1 MSSHAFS
8 DFVDLSSWFVFS
20 DFADTSSHAMNFT
33 NVLSSNVAIK
43 SRGNGAFLGDVLSR
57 TEPFFCFET

>member
-33 NVLSSNVAIK
+33 NVLSSNVARITQ
-43 SRGNGAFLGDVLSR
+43 SAIGSQ
-57 TEPFFCFET
+57 TS